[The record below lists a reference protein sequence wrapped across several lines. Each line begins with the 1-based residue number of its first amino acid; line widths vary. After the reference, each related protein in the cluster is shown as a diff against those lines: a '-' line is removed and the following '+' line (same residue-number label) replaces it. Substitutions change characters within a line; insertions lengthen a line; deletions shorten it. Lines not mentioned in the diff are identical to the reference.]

1 MPRRANITRERI
13 LDAATD
19 LVRTEGHER
28 LTARALAARLGC
40 STQPILYCFASME
53 DLVRTLY
60 QHVDELHTQALVT
73 GLNEAPDP
81 LLRLG
86 LNYVRYARDEPA
98 LFRFLFQSNGLGE
111 QNMTQLLESPNL
123 VPILDVLR
131 TEANITLPEAQ
142 QVLLTL
148 FACVHGLASMLANN
162 ALELDEQSAEDVLN
176 AAFLGAMA
184 MVKGGTDDEF
194 AG

>member
-1 MPRRANITRERI
+1 MPRKANITRDRI

-40 STQPILYCFASME
+40 STQPVLYCFASME

-60 QHVDELHTQALVT
+60 QHVDELHTQELVT
-73 GLNEAPDP
+73 GLDDSRNP
-81 LLRLG
+81 LLQLG

-111 QNMTQLLESPNL
+111 QNMTQLIESPNL
-123 VPILDVLR
+123 APILDVLC
-131 TEANITLPEAQ
+131 TEANIAPPEAQ
-142 QVLLTL
+142 RVLLTL

-162 ALELDEQSAEDVLN
+162 TLELEEQSAEDVLN

-184 MVKGGTDDEF
+184 MVEGGADDEF
-194 AG
+194 TG